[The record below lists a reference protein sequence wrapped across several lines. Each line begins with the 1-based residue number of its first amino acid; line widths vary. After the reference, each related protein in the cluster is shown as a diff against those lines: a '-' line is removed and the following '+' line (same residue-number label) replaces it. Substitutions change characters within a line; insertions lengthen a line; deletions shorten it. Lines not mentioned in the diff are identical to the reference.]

1 MIHSHVDMLVH
12 MYFIIL
18 YNDEKSKRT
27 AVLENVVMN
36 TGLTDWSSS
45 TQCFES
51 ILDGDRDG
59 GRSDPRRSLL
69 KRRGCR
75 AIYDKSVPQRI
86 ETRYQNMRGEG
97 YSRRTDSASHTHTS
111 GCM

>member
-1 MIHSHVDMLVH
+1 M
-12 MYFIIL
+12 
-18 YNDEKSKRT
+18 
-27 AVLENVVMN
+27 VLENVVMN
-36 TGLTDWSSS
+36 TGLTDWISS

-51 ILDGDRDG
+51 VPDEDRDG